1 MPLVADFR
9 QNPLSSF
16 QADSILAA
24 IPMLSSSLAGK
35 LGKSPGDFTFSPPV
49 KHVQLWPH
57 QYVTKLD
64 SSNMAYK
71 DLTMP
76 QFVFGYVECLRNSPV
91 AQQAAMLS

>member
-1 MPLVADFR
+1 
-9 QNPLSSF
+9 
-16 QADSILAA
+16 
-24 IPMLSSSLAGK
+24 MLSSSLAGK
-35 LGKSPGDFTFSPPV
+35 LGKSSGDFTFFPPI

-64 SSNMAYK
+64 SFNMAYK

-91 AQQAAMLS
+91 AQQAAMLSHLSHLMDLASSFSGQQSVLSTLMF